1 MTFAKRGSQAAVGCA
16 VLLILAGCGG
26 DWDRTSGY
34 SYTNRPPSETVVL
47 ERIDPEAKPVVQVVS
62 GDTVV
67 VDLNGVETTIKI
79 IGIEAP
85 DATSSDNRERCLAQ
99 KSAEHLKS
107 VLPETGVR
115 VHYQD
120 GQPRTDGQGNTR
132 AHLTGRMTASSSV
145 AVEQL
150 TTGWARRILDPADAM
165 NSIHDGMHM
174 QTDAENS
181 ARAAQVGI
189 WDPDECR

>member
-1 MTFAKRGSQAAVGCA
+1 M
-16 VLLILAGCGG
+16 
-26 DWDRTSGY
+26 
-34 SYTNRPPSETVVL
+34 L
-47 ERIDPEAKPVVQVVS
+47 ERIDPEAKPVVEVVS

-67 VDLNGVETTIKI
+67 VDLDGVETTIKV

-85 DATSSDNRERCLAQ
+85 DAKSSNERERCLAE

-115 VHYQD
+115 VQYQD
-120 GQPRTDGQGNTR
+120 GQPRIDGQGNTR
-132 AHLTGRMTASSSV
+132 AHLTGRMTISSSV

-150 TTGWARRILDPADAM
+150 TSGWARRISDPADAM

-181 ARAAQVGI
+181 ARVAQVGV